1 MPLQYFEKWVH
12 NHHTDS
18 VDCIGFSEDGAFL
31 ASGSMDG
38 TIAKIQTL
46 CFRAHNC
53 PIEHLAFD
61 RSGLKL
67 ATGAQQELKVWKYIA
82 QGCLLAT
89 YLYQGIICR
98 EPESGETRWAI
109 PLRSLIGHADLSPD
123 ETRIAIF
130 NQHNGIDVYKIPGA
144 IWLTSYHFTI

>member
-12 NHHTDS
+12 THHTDS
-18 VDCIGFSEDGAFL
+18 IDCIAFSMDGIFL

-38 TIAKIQTL
+38 TTKIQTL
-46 CFRAHNC
+46 CFRAHSC

-61 RSGLKL
+61 HSGLKL
-67 ATGAQQELKVWKYIA
+67 ATGAQHELKVWRYLS

-144 IWLTSYHFTI
+144 IWLKSYHFTI